1 MDYQT
6 LIYETRDNYALISL
20 NRPQRLNAWT
30 WQMAREQLHA
40 IATANDDPQ
49 VGAVVMTG
57 IGRGFCA
64 GADIGDVFAETVDK
78 PVDNQDNED
87 SFAADWVSAVR
98 SAKPLIAA
106 VNGPAVGVGLTMIL
120 GFDVIVASE
129 AARFGMFFVKMGA
142 TPELAS
148 SHFLVQRVG
157 FGRASELCLSARMVA
172 GAEAVELGLADYLV
186 SPEQLLERATDI
198 ARQIAANPTPQLL
211 MTKALLTANGSE
223 TDLDAVIRREGE
235 VLARATATA
244 EHREAISAFMEK
256 RPADFRKLD
265 PALKS

>member
-6 LIYETRDNYALISL
+6 LIYETHENYALISL

-49 VGAVVMTG
+49 VGAIVMTG
-57 IGRGFCA
+57 VGRGFCA
-64 GADIGDVFAETVDK
+64 GADIGDVFAETM
-78 PVDNQDNED
+78 DNPIDNEN
-87 SFAADWVSAVR
+87 SIAAEWVSAVR

-106 VNGPAVGVGLTMIL
+106 VNGPAVGVGVTMIL

-129 AARFGMFFVKMGA
+129 AAKFGMFFVKMGA

-157 FGRASELCLSARMVA
+157 FGRASELCLTARMVA
-172 GAEAVELGLADYLV
+172 GAEAVELGLADYLA

-235 VLARATATA
+235 ALELATATA
-244 EHREAISAFMEK
+244 EHREAINAFMEK

-265 PALKS
+265 AAPKS

>member
-6 LIYETRDNYALISL
+6 LIYETRDNYAVISL

-30 WQMAREQLHA
+30 WQMAGEQLHA

-49 VGAVVMTG
+49 VGAIVMTG

-64 GADIGDVFAETVDK
+64 GADIGDVFAKTADN
-78 PVDNQDNED
+78 PVDNED
-87 SFAADWVSAVR
+87 SIAAEWVSAVR

-106 VNGPAVGVGLTMIL
+106 VNGPAVGVGVTMIL

-129 AARFGMFFVKMGA
+129 AAKFGMFFVKMGA

-157 FGRASELCLSARMVA
+157 FGRASELCLTARMVA
-172 GAEAVELGLADYLV
+172 GAEAVELGLADYLA

-235 VLARATATA
+235 ALELATATA
-244 EHREAISAFMEK
+244 EHREAINAFMEK

-265 PALKS
+265 SALKP

>member
-6 LIYETRDNYALISL
+6 IIYETQDNYALISL
-20 NRPQRLNAWT
+20 NRPERLNAWT

-40 IATANDDPQ
+40 IATANDDPA
-49 VGAVVMTG
+49 VGAIVMTG
-57 IGRGFCA
+57 VGRGFCA
-64 GADIGDVFAETVDK
+64 GADIGDVFAEAVDK
-78 PVDNQDNED
+78 PAAEED
-87 SFAADWVSAVR
+87 SIAAEWVSAVR

-106 VNGPAVGVGLTMIL
+106 VNGPAVGVGATMIL

-129 AARFGMFFVKMGA
+129 AAKFGMFFVKMGA

-157 FGRASELCLSARMVA
+157 FGRASELCLSARMVE

-223 TDLDAVIRREGE
+223 TNLDAVIAREGE
-235 VLARATATA
+235 TLQQAMATA
-244 EHREAISAFMEK
+244 EHREAINAFQEK
-256 RPADFRKLD
+256 RSANFRK
-265 PALKS
+265 A